1 MRTTSTIER
10 LHEVCRRRVKIP
22 GPLPSEDAGAVLIFS
37 LVAGGQIQLRR
48 IDSWWKIGSVR
59 SQHTKVAA

>member
-1 MRTTSTIER
+1 M
-10 LHEVCRRRVKIP
+10 KIP